1 MNHHRW
7 LTALAISMI
16 LAIVVVACAPAPTP
30 VPPTSVPP
38 TSVPPTAAPA
48 ATSVPQPTKAAATSA
63 PATTAPT
70 VAPTVAPTTAPTT
83 SAKAPTTGGVLK
95 ISTVPD
101 ADILGY
107 PPTMT
112 KLNDF
117 YFAATSLETLIK
129 FDDNGAPVPGL
140 ASDWKVDVAGKT
152 ITISLQKGVKFHDG
166 SDFNAKV
173 AKWNLD
179 GIRQSKRT
187 ELAAVSSIDV
197 VDDYTV
203 RLNLSKYD
211 SSIVVTLAG
220 PVGLMISQAA
230 FEKNGGAAWSEKNP
244 VGTGPFK
251 LGSWQRDVKQVYTR
265 FDGYWQKGKPYLD
278 GVEWIIIA
286 DPLVRLASFKAG
298 ESNVTQNI
306 EPKDGKQLE
315 AEGKYRISTLASAL
329 YALAPDGANPNSVFA
344 KLPVRQAVDYAIDKQ
359 ALADTLGYGYW
370 KPLYQAA
377 APGSWA
383 ENPKVTGNKYNPA
396 KAKQLLAE
404 AGYANGFKT
413 TIYTPNSPQIIVDML
428 TAVQGYLK
436 AVGIDAKIEAME
448 QVRYGDVYAGKG
460 WQDGLAMAPMGLSPN
475 EIGLLNRLFLPG
487 SVLLPSALRP
497 AAFQQKL
504 IEVGGAADNDTKQ
517 KLTWE
522 LQKIGAEENA
532 MMIWLH
538 TSVGVT
544 ASSTQVH
551 DHGFSKT
558 IGVPWTPVEAWM
570 DK

>member
-1 MNHHRW
+1 MCARADPR
-7 LTALAISMI
+7 TPP
-16 LAIVVVACAPAPTP
+16 APAPTTAAP
-30 VPPTSVPP
+30 TAVPPAATKAPVAIAPTTVP
-38 TSVPPTAAPA
+38 TAIPPTA
-48 ATSVPQPTKAAATSA
+48 TKGPTQ
-63 PATTAPT
+63 
-70 VAPTVAPTTAPTT
+70 
-83 SAKAPTTGGVLK
+83 GGVLK

-117 YFAATSLETLIK
+117 YFAATSLETLIT
-129 FDDNGAPVPGL
+129 FDETGAPIPGL
-140 ASDWKVDVAGKT
+140 ASEWKVDVAGKT
-152 ITISLQKGVKFHDG
+152 ITLVLQKGVKFHDG
-166 SDFNAKV
+166 LDFNAKV

-187 ELAAVSSIDV
+187 ELALVSGIDV
-197 VDDYTV
+197 VDDYTI

-211 SSIVVTLAG
+211 SSILVTLAG

-251 LGSWQRDVKQVYTR
+251 LVGWQRDVKQTYAR
-265 FDGYWQKGKPYLD
+265 FDGYWKKGKPYLD

-298 ESNVTQNI
+298 ESHIVQNV
-306 EPKDGKQLE
+306 EPKDAKQLQ
-315 AEGKYRISTLASAL
+315 AEGKYQIATLASAL

-344 KLPVRQAVDYAIDKQ
+344 KLPVRQAVEYAIDKQ
-359 ALADTLGYGYW
+359 ALCDTLGYGYW

-383 ENPKVTGNKYNPA
+383 ENPKIVGNKYNPA
-396 KAKQLLAE
+396 KAKQLLAD
-404 AGYANGFKT
+404 AGYPSGFKT
-413 TIYTPNSPQIIVDML
+413 TIYTPNTPQIIVDML

-436 AVGIDAKIEAME
+436 AVGIDAKLEAME

-460 WQDGLAMAPMGLSPN
+460 WSDGLAMAPMGLSPN

-487 SVLLPSALRP
+487 SVLLPNALRP
-497 AAFQQKL
+497 PAFQQKL

-522 LQKIGAEENA
+522 LQKIGAEDNA

-538 TSVGVT
+538 TSVGMT
-544 ASSTQVH
+544 ASQSKVH

-558 IGVPWTPVEAWM
+558 IGVPWTPTEAWM
-570 DK
+570 EK

>member
-1 MNHHRW
+1 MKHHHW
-7 LTALAISMI
+7 HIALAVGMI
-16 LAIVVVACAPAPTP
+16 LALIVAACAPAAAPAP
-30 VPPTSVPP
+30 VPPASPPPTSVP
-38 TSVPPTAAPA
+38 A
-48 ATSVPQPTKAAATSA
+48 
-63 PATTAPT
+63 ATTAPAT
-70 VAPTVAPTTAPTT
+70 AVAKGPT
-83 SAKAPTTGGVLK
+83 SGGVLK

-117 YFAATSLETLIK
+117 TFAVTSLETLIT
-129 FDDNGAPVPGL
+129 FDETGAPVPGL
-140 ASDWKVDVAGKT
+140 AAEWKVDVANKT
-152 ITISLQKGVKFHDG
+152 ITIVLQKGVKFHDG

-187 ELAAVSSIDV
+187 ELALVSSIDV
-197 VDDYTV
+197 VDDYTI

-211 SSIVVTLAG
+211 SSILVTLAG
-220 PVGLMISQAA
+220 PVGLMISQEA
-230 FEKNGGAAWSEKNP
+230 FEKNGGGAWSEKNP

-251 LGSWQRDVKQVYTR
+251 LASWQRDVKQVYVR
-265 FDGYWQKGKPYLD
+265 FDGYRQKGKPYLD
-278 GVEWIIIA
+278 GVEWIIVA

-298 ESNVTQNI
+298 ESNSTQNI
-306 EPKDGKQLE
+306 EPKDAKQLE
-315 AEGKYRISTLASAL
+315 AEGKYQIAALASAL

-344 KLPVRQAVDYAIDKQ
+344 KLQVRQAVEYAIDKQ
-359 ALADTLGYGYW
+359 ALCDTLGYGYW

-383 ENPKVTGNKYNPA
+383 ENPKVVGNRYDPA
-396 KAKQLLAE
+396 KAKQLLTE
-404 AGYANGFKT
+404 AGYPNGFKT
-413 TIYTPNSPQIIVDML
+413 TIYTPNTPQIIVDML

-436 AVGIDAKIEAME
+436 AVGIDAKLEAME
-448 QVRYGDVYAGKG
+448 QVRYGDVYAGAG
-460 WQDGLAMAPMGLSPN
+460 WKDGLAMAPMGLSPN

-487 SVLLPSALRP
+487 SVLLPSVLRP
-497 AAFQQKL
+497 PAFQQKL
-504 IEVGGAADNDTKQ
+504 IEVGAAADNDTKQ

-522 LQKIGAEENA
+522 LQKIGADDNT

-538 TSVGVT
+538 SNVGVV
-544 ASSTQVH
+544 ASQKKVH
-551 DHGFSKT
+551 NDGFNKT
-558 IGVPWTPVEAWM
+558 IGVPWTPAEAWM

>member
-1 MNHHRW
+1 
-7 LTALAISMI
+7 
-16 LAIVVVACAPAPTP
+16 
-30 VPPTSVPP
+30 
-38 TSVPPTAAPA
+38 
-48 ATSVPQPTKAAATSA
+48 
-63 PATTAPT
+63 
-70 VAPTVAPTTAPTT
+70 
-83 SAKAPTTGGVLK
+83 
-95 ISTVPD
+95 
-101 ADILGY
+101 
-107 PPTMT
+107 MT

-117 YFAATSLETLIK
+117 YFAVTSLETLIT
-129 FDDNGAPVPGL
+129 FDATGAPVPGL
-140 ASDWKVDVAGKT
+140 AAEWKVDVANKT
-152 ITISLQKGVKFHDG
+152 ITMVLQKGVKFHDG

-173 AKWNLD
+173 AKWNMD

-187 ELAAVSSIDV
+187 ELALVSSIDV
-197 VDDYTV
+197 VDDYTL

-211 SSIVVTLAG
+211 NSILVTLGG

-251 LGSWQRDVKQVYTR
+251 LVSWQRDVKQVYAR
-265 FDGYWQKGKPYLD
+265 FDGYRQKGKPYLD
-278 GVEWIIIA
+278 GVEWIIVA

-298 ESNVTQNI
+298 ESNITQNV
-306 EPKDGKQLE
+306 EPKDAKQLE
-315 AEGKYRISTLASAL
+315 AEGKYQIATLASAL
-329 YALAPDGANPNSVFA
+329 YALAPDGANPDSVFA
-344 KLPVRQAVDYAIDKQ
+344 KLPVRQAVEYAIDKQ
-359 ALADTLGYGYW
+359 TLCDTLGYGYW

-383 ENPKVTGNKYNPA
+383 ENPKVVSNKYNPT
-396 KAKQLLAE
+396 KAKQLLTE
-404 AGYANGFKT
+404 AGYPTGFKT

-436 AVGIDAKIEAME
+436 AVGIDAKLEAME

-460 WQDGLAMAPMGLSPN
+460 WKDGLAMAPMGLSPN

-497 AAFQQKL
+497 SAFQQKL
-504 IEVGGAADNDTKQ
+504 IEVGAAADNDTKQ

-522 LQKIGAEENA
+522 LQKIGADDNA

-538 TSVGVT
+538 SNVGVV
-544 ASSTQVH
+544 ASQKKVH
-551 DHGFSKT
+551 NDGFNKT
-558 IGVPWTPVEAWM
+558 IGVPWTPADAWM

>member
-1 MNHHRW
+1 MKHQHLYVA
-7 LTALAISMI
+7 LTVALIALLI
-16 LAIVVVACAPAPTP
+16 VVACAPAPTA
-30 VPPTSVPP
+30 VPPTSAP
-38 TSVPPTAAPA
+38 TTAAPTTA
-48 ATSVPQPTKAAATSA
+48 APPATSA
-63 PATTAPT
+63 PQATKAPAPT
-70 VAPTVAPTTAPTT
+70 VAPTIAPAAAPTA

-117 YFAATSLETLIK
+117 YFAATSLETLAK
-129 FDDNGAPVPGL
+129 FDDIGAPVPGL
-140 ASDWKVDVAGKT
+140 ASEWKVDVAAKT
-152 ITISLQKGVKFHDG
+152 ITLSLQKGVKFHDG

-187 ELAAVSSIDV
+187 ELAAVGSIDV
-197 VDDYTV
+197 VDDNTI

-211 SSIVVTLAG
+211 SSILVTLAG
-220 PVGLMISQAA
+220 PVGLMISQTA
-230 FEKNGGAAWSEKNP
+230 FDKNGGAAWAEKNP
-244 VGTGPFK
+244 IGTGPFK
-251 LGSWQRDVKQVYTR
+251 LVSWQRDVKQVYTR

-278 GVEWIIIA
+278 GVEWTIIA

-306 EPKDGKQLE
+306 EPKDAKQLE
-315 AEGKYRISTLASAL
+315 ADSKYRISTLASAL
-329 YALAPDGANPNSVFA
+329 YALAPDGSNANSAFA

-359 ALADTLGYGYW
+359 AICETLGYGYW

-383 ENPKVTGNKYNPA
+383 ENPKVMGNKYNPT
-396 KAKQLLAE
+396 KAKQLLTD
-404 AGYANGFKT
+404 AGYPNGLKT

-487 SVLLPSALRP
+487 SVLLPNALRP

-522 LQKIGAEENA
+522 LQKIGTEDNA

-538 TSVGVT
+538 TSIGIT
-544 ASSTQVH
+544 ASQTKVH

-558 IGVPWTPVEAWM
+558 IGVPWTPAEAWM

>member
-1 MNHHRW
+1 MKHQHLYVALAVGLIVL
-7 LTALAISMI
+7 LTA
-16 LAIVVVACAPAPTP
+16 VACAPAPTAVPPTP
-30 VPPTSVPP
+30 VPPT
-38 TSVPPTAAPA
+38 TAASSSSAPA
-48 ATSVPQPTKAAATSA
+48 ATSAPQATK
-63 PATTAPT
+63 PA
-70 VAPTVAPTTAPTT
+70 APTVAPTTAPTVAPT
-83 SAKAPTTGGVLK
+83 AVPTASAKAPTTGGILR

-117 YFAATSLETLIK
+117 YFAATSLESLIK
-129 FDDNGAPVPGL
+129 FDDTGAPAAGL
-140 ASDWKVDVAGKT
+140 ASAWKVDVAAKT
-152 ITISLQKGVKFHDG
+152 ITLSLQKGVKFQDG
-166 SDFNAKV
+166 SDFNAQV

-179 GIRQSKRT
+179 GIRNSKRT

-197 VDDYTV
+197 VDDSTI

-220 PVGLMISQAA
+220 PVGLMISQSA
-230 FEKNGGAAWSEKNP
+230 FEKNGGQAWAEKNP

-251 LGSWQRDVKQVYTR
+251 LVSWQRDVKQTYTR
-265 FDGYWQKGKPYLD
+265 FVGYWQKGKPYLD
-278 GVEWIIIA
+278 GVEWIIVA

-306 EPKDGKQLE
+306 EPKDAKQLE

-344 KLPVRQAVDYAIDKQ
+344 KLQVRQAVDYAIDKQ

-383 ENPKVTGNKYNPA
+383 ENPNVTGNKYNPT
-396 KAKQLLAE
+396 KAKQLLAD
-404 AGYANGFKT
+404 AGYPNGFKT
-413 TIYTPNSPQIIVDML
+413 TIYTPNTPQIIVDML

-487 SVLLPSALRP
+487 SVLLPKALRP
-497 AAFQQKL
+497 PVFQQKL

-522 LQKIGAEENA
+522 LQKIGTEDNA

-538 TSVGVT
+538 TSVGISAT
-544 ASSTQVH
+544 TLKVH
-551 DHGFSKT
+551 NDGFNKT
-558 IGVPWTPVEAWM
+558 IGVPWTPAEAWIE
-570 DK
+570 K